1 MTIQSLLCV
10 LLLSSGA
17 VCCAFNGKHSL
28 LASQA
33 MCKPVVARQER
44 KKEEARRIA
53 AEQQAERQRIE
64 AAEYEQGAQELFKAH
79 QEAIAESSAEKQ

>member
-1 MTIQSLLCV
+1 
-10 LLLSSGA
+10 
-17 VCCAFNGKHSL
+17 
-28 LASQA
+28 